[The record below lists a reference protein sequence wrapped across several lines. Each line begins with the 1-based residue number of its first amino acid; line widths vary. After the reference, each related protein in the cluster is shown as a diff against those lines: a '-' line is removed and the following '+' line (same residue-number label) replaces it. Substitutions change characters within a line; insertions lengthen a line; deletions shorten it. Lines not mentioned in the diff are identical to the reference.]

1 MPPKILTVD
10 DSQTIRL
17 VLIKAFRP
25 YDCTVIEAQNG
36 AEGLAAATREKPV
49 LILLD
54 LSMPVMDGITMLA
67 KLRTDP
73 NLKRIPVIMLTAESD
88 RENVFHVTK
97 LGVHDYILKPFKENH
112 LLERV
117 TKIIPLQKRETVPQA

>member
-1 MPPKILTVD
+1 MPTKILTVD

-25 YDCTVIEAQNG
+25 YDCDVYEACNG
-36 AEGLAAATREKPV
+36 VEGLAAASREKPD

-54 LSMPVMDGITMLA
+54 LSMPIMDGIDMLS
-67 KLRTDP
+67 KLKANPDV
-73 NLKRIPVIMLTAESD
+73 KEIPVIMLTSESD
-88 RENVFHVTK
+88 RENVFHITK
-97 LGVHDYILKPFKENH
+97 LGVRDYILKPFREDH

-117 TKIIPLQKRETVPQA
+117 AKIIPLQKRELVTR